1 MVNPLYS
8 IVMTPILLPCFLFSM
23 LVWSLLQPYNFAT
36 LIFSVPFLILWGVL
50 GAKKSVLAFLLSL
63 LSLSVF
69 HAFITV
75 SKALFFF
82 RYRQLH

>member
-36 LIFSVPFLILWGVL
+36 LIFSVPFLILWGPWVQ
-50 GAKKSVLAFLLSL
+50 KKSVLAFLLSHL
-63 LSLSVF
+63 PLSVF

-75 SKALFFF
+75 FEALFFF
-82 RYRQLH
+82 QV